1 MDLTCCV
8 EKEKINEIRLCKMKK
23 NFLLFEKHS
32 KKIRQATHWEERFA
46 KHISDKILVTRIC
59 KRFSKLKNKENNLIK
74 KKWAKYL
81 NTLQRIYTDSKHIT
95 T

>member
-1 MDLTCCV
+1 MKLDFA
-8 EKEKINEIRLCKMKK
+8 KWKKI
-23 NFLLFEKHS
+23 FLLFEKHS